1 MISPKPNSNFH
12 ECLPITYLKQ
22 LFQKEIG
29 EMKPN
34 LLIGPK
40 KFGIGN

>member
-1 MISPKPNSNFH
+1 MISPKPN
-12 ECLPITYLKQ
+12 LKQ
-22 LFQKEIG
+22 LFQNEIG